1 MFAFAVTVIVAVH
14 AFVLFVYQYV
24 KCVPLVNV
32 VALLLLGIGTVTP
45 GVGVCA
51 LPLYVTAD
59 TLAIVA
65 LLKLY
70 WFIFHVTV
78 LFDVVQSLH

>member
-1 MFAFAVTVIVAVH
+1 M
-14 AFVLFVYQYV
+14 YQYV
-24 KCVPLVNV
+24 KCVPAVNV
-32 VALLLLGIGTVTP
+32 VLLLLLGIGTVTA

-59 TLAIVA
+59 TFAIVA

-70 WFIFHVTV
+70 GFIFHVTV
-78 LFDVVQSLH
+78 LFAVVPSLH